1 VKAQESSG
9 LESRAMSAE
18 NEDTVRRIAALAR
31 LSIDEEEVRAL
42 GADFARI
49 LAHFESLAALDVEG
63 VEPTA
68 GATDVADVLRKD
80 RPRPSLPPDAVLA
93 NAPERVDDFYSV
105 PKTVGGDA

>member
-1 VKAQESSG
+1 
-9 LESRAMSAE
+9 MSAE

-31 LSIDEEEVRAL
+31 LSIDDEEVRAL

-49 LAHFESLAALDVEG
+49 LEHFESLSGLDLEG

-80 RPRPSLPPDAVLA
+80 RARPSLPPDAALA
-93 NAPERVDDFYSV
+93 NAPERIGDFYSV
-105 PKTVGGDA
+105 PKTIGGDA